1 MSKDILVIRPSKKH
15 NGLSPLDTEMFCY
28 RFEKPF
34 KDLYIV
40 VVLFSENETNKTTFE
55 IIKNE

>member
-1 MSKDILVIRPSKKH
+1 MSKDIIVIRPAKIYCD
-15 NGLSPLDTEMFCY
+15 LSPEDRDGIFY
-28 RFEKPF
+28 RFKEHF
-34 KDLYIV
+34 EDLYIV